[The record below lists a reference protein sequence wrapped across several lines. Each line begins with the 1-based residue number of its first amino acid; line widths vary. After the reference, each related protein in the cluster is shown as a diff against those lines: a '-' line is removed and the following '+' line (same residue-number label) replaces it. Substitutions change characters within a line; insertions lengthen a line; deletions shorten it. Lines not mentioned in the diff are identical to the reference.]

1 MHAWFTRA
9 KHKLILPWQC
19 MGFWLF
25 KCLVPFWLRC
35 YCCFVLYFY
44 IVISKI
50 HYYYYYYFIGQYL
63 FIISHILN
71 FSIALHPFLH
81 LTVSLDLFFSVW
93 KLAFVISFSMDV
105 LVAKKSQILFH
116 NILIL
121 PSFLKENFSSQKILI

>member
-25 KCLVPFWLRC
+25 KCLAPFWLWY
-35 YCCFVLYFY
+35 YCLVFYFY
-44 IVISKI
+44 IVIPII
-50 HYYYYYYFIGQYL
+50 HYYYYYFIGQYL
-63 FIISHILN
+63 FIISHIIN

-81 LTVSLDLFFSVW
+81 LLVLLDLFFSVW

-121 PSFLKENFSSQKILI
+121 PSFLKENFSLQKILI